1 MKTLFI
7 NKEIEN
13 RFIKDFGI
21 DDTIKFCKMASVM
34 YKELHDDMV
43 RRGQATNEY
52 DEFDYMYL
60 SNWWKNEYEQ
70 LKKRKD
76 GRTSIG

>member
-1 MKTLFI
+1 
-7 NKEIEN
+7 
-13 RFIKDFGI
+13 
-21 DDTIKFCKMASVM
+21 
-34 YKELHDDMV
+34 MV